1 MLTWTSSDATACNA
15 GGAWSG
21 NKPLSGSQGVA
32 PTQTSTYTIT
42 CTGAGGSTSVP
53 KTVTVQGATGTANL
67 SWLPPVTN
75 EDGTPVNLT
84 GFKIYSGPSAGN
96 LQQIATVGANETTYT
111 AINLSS
117 GTHYFAVT
125 ALGDIG
131 DSAFSNIESKT
142 IF

>member
-1 MLTWTSSDATACNA
+1 M
-15 GGAWSG
+15 
-21 NKPLSGSQGVA
+21 
-32 PTQTSTYTIT
+32 
-42 CTGAGGSTSVP
+42 
-53 KTVTVQGATGTANL
+53 VQGANGTADL
-67 SWLPPVTN
+67 SWLPPLAN
-75 EDGTPVNLT
+75 EDGAPVNLT

-111 AINLSS
+111 ATNLSS

-125 ALGDIG
+125 ALGDTG